1 MFNRKKRNAFIRK
14 VLLILLSIAAV
25 IVMLAVVFVY
35 TIEENGAV
43 PEGSEQPGVATP
55 ETF

>member
-35 TIEENGAV
+35 KIEDKGPV
-43 PEGSEQPGVATP
+43 PEGAEQPVVATP